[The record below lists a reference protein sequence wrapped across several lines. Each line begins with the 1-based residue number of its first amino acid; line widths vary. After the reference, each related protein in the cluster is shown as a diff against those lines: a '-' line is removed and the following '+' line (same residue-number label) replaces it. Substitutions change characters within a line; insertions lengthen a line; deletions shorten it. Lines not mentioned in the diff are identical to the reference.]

1 MTARSFFTK
10 VLTTIGVIIAIPFI
24 IVIGLGAF
32 LAVAAAWYA
41 VVGIG
46 LLVIIIA
53 IVVELIR
60 KGSA

>member
-41 VVGIG
+41 VIGIG

-53 IVVELIR
+53 VVVELIR